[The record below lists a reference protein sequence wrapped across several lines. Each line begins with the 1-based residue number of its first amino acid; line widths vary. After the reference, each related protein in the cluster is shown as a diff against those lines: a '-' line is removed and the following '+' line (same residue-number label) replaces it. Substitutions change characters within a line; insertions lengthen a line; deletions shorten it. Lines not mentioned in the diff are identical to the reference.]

1 MVDKSEV
8 DTKVSEE
15 VLVDALSDITIRTPL
30 RRTAHQPPR
39 HTNGRLAL

>member
-30 RRTAHQPPR
+30 RRTAPR
-39 HTNGRLAL
+39 HATHGRLAL